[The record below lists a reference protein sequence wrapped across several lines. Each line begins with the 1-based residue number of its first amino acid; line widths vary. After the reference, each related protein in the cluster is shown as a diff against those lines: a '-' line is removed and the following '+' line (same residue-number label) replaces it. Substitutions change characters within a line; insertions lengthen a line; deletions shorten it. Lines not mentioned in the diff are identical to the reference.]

1 VLGYRFICDDQ
12 QYKMNNG
19 QHWQS
24 VYRDRSADEVSWY
37 QSDPRVSLSLIRGCG
52 LAPDAALL
60 DVGGGASVLVEHL
73 LQSGYCNVTVLDI
86 AEEALAV
93 SRRRLGPE
101 ADKVSWQVT
110 DITEFSPDRC
120 YNLWH
125 DRAVLHFLT
134 SPRQRKAYRA
144 VVEKALQPGG
154 HLVIGAFAKDGPT
167 RCSGL
172 EIVQYDAS
180 RLLEVLGP
188 QFVLREERKEEH
200 LTPAGKSQE
209 FAWFCLQRV
218 DD

>member
-1 VLGYRFICDDQ
+1 
-12 QYKMNNG
+12 MNNRR
-19 QHWQS
+19 HWQA
-24 VYRDRSADEVSWY
+24 VYRERSAGEVSWY
-37 QSDPRVSLSLIRGCG
+37 QSDPRVSLSLIRRCE

-60 DVGGGASVLVEHL
+60 DVGGGASVLVDHL
-73 LQSGYCNVTVLDI
+73 LQDGFCDVTVLDI
-86 AEEALAV
+86 AQEALAV

-101 ADKVSWQVT
+101 ADKVSWQVA

-134 SPRQRKAYRA
+134 SPRQREAYRA

-154 HLVIGAFAKDGPT
+154 HLIIGTFAVSGPT

-172 EIVQYDAS
+172 EIVQYDAP

-188 QFVLREERKEEH
+188 QFLLREERKEEH

-209 FAWFCLQRV
+209 FAWFSLQRIGG
-218 DD
+218 